1 MGANI
6 IGGIVAFVV
15 GTGLATATVIGV
27 ISSQTAP
34 PDSSPVDASKV
45 EVAYGS

>member
-1 MGANI
+1 MGTGI
-6 IGGIVAFVV
+6 IGGVVAFLV

-34 PDSSPVDASKV
+34 PDKSQVDVANV
-45 EVAYGS
+45 EVEYGS